1 MKNILIDT
9 GFWFG
14 LYDKR
19 DNFYHQANEL
29 FEYLSLGQIL
39 IPYPS
44 LYETINTRFAKNKEG
59 IEAFEKLIS
68 KPEVILIDDK
78 DYKNEAL
85 ELTMNS
91 SIRMNKPYSLVDV
104 IIRLMLSDKNLK
116 IDYLISFN
124 PNDFFDVCSNK
135 NIEILYE

>member
-19 DNFYHQANEL
+19 DNYYDKANEL

-68 KPEVILIDDK
+68 KPEVILIDDN

-91 SIRMNKPYSLVDV
+91 SVRMNKPYSLVDM
-104 IIRLMLSDKNLK
+104 IIRLMLSDKTLK

-124 PNDFFDVCSNK
+124 PNDFFDVCSSK
-135 NIEILYE
+135 NIELLYE

>member
-19 DNFYHQANEL
+19 DNYYNQANEL

-91 SIRMNKPYSLVDV
+91 SIRMNKPYSLVDM

-124 PNDFFDVCSNK
+124 PNDFFDVCSKK

>member
-19 DNFYHQANEL
+19 DTYYNQANKLYEFL
-29 FEYLSLGQIL
+29 LLGRIL

-59 IEAFEKLIS
+59 IEAFEKIINRT
-68 KPEVILIDDK
+68 EVTLIDDN
-78 DYKNEAL
+78 DYKTEAL

-91 SIRMNKPYSLVDV
+91 SIRMNKPYSLVDM

-124 PNDFFDVCSNK
+124 PNDFFDVCSKK